1 MTNFRHVFFHTFIA
15 QKGYYMK
22 RGKKIIRLLLIITGV
37 FLLLVTIAGGILY
50 SQQERLTQMAVK
62 ELNKQFAGELVISSS
77 SISPFSNFPYIS
89 IALHDVR
96 FFADKKMNGKP
107 LYQVERLYVGFSLPD
122 VLQQHYTARII
133 VLANGRVHIARYAN
147 GDVDLIKAHEFKS
160 SGPSAPADSSE
171 TLNLDLKKI
180 VLKNID
186 VTYVDGVSGWQVSS
200 HIDKIKT
207 AFAMDSARIAIDLD
221 SKLLIDVTGKADTS
235 LFRHKQL
242 AFKLS
247 GVYDKQ
253 KKQLTL
259 PPGTIRLEEAS
270 LQLQGT
276 ASEHYVDLKVKGD
289 KPDMNLLL
297 AMVPQDVAVMM
308 DKYKHDGRIFF
319 DGIIKGAIGKGIM
332 PLMEFNFGCE
342 NVWFQNKKVDRK
354 VDQMGFKGYYT
365 NGAAHNLQTSELHV
379 LNFNARPGTGVFK
392 GNFVMKNF
400 TDPQIIMQLYS
411 ELNLRFVG
419 EFLGIKDLEQI
430 SGEIKLNMN
439 FRELVD
445 MHIPE
450 ESLAKLKEGVQSEL
464 TVKNLE
470 FRIPGYHLPVR
481 NMNVHAQVQQGRLQL
496 DSIAFRIGSSDI
508 LAQGAISDLP
518 ALFHQQNKPV
528 AVNFS
533 ASSKRLQLGELYK
546 FDSTHRVLS
555 KEVITGFNIGLALET
570 SVNELLHPKPLP
582 RGTFK
587 VEKLNARFQQY
598 PHALHDFNASVMIND
613 TSLRVPNLSAH
624 IDSSSFVFKGR
635 LNNYLIWFDKI
646 KKGNTEIAF
655 DFKSDRLAV
664 NDLISHRGRKFI
676 PQGYWYEQ
684 ANNVWL
690 RTKMNIKYDTVFKKV
705 DARIAN
711 ISGTLK
717 EHPIHI
723 EKVTGRIR
731 YGNNRFIVI
740 DTLTGKV
747 GRTDFDLNMRYAV
760 GPGKNKIKRSNY
772 FRFKSGMLDIDELM
786 NYDFTDHPVATAAPA
801 KRTTVKENDSLH
813 AAGFNIFNIPFSEF
827 EAQVDVK
834 KIKYKKLWL
843 KNVLANVHMREDQKI
858 KVDTIAMNVAGGHV
872 AMRGM
877 FNATDPKKLYFKN
890 GIYLEHVDISRLLI
904 KFDNF
909 GQDFVLNNNLK
920 GTLSGHIK
928 SYVRLHPDLTPVLS
942 ETESQMD
949 IEIHNGTLLDFGPM
963 QAMAGYFKDKNL
975 RMVRFDTLRNKL
987 TLKNGVLQI
996 PNMNI
1001 NSSLGYIEVSGT
1013 QSLDMSMNYY
1023 LRIPMKMVTQVG
1035 FQALFGRKQEEV
1047 NVDQVDAIEV
1057 RDKDRKV
1064 RFMNLNISGT
1074 PDKYKIALK
1083 KAKRTS

>member
-1 MTNFRHVFFHTFIA
+1 
-15 QKGYYMK
+15 MK
-22 RGKKIIRLLLIITGV
+22 RGIKIIRLLLIIIGI
-37 FLLLVTIAGGILY
+37 FLLLITIAGGILY

-62 ELNKQFAGELVISSS
+62 ELNKQFAGELVIERS

-96 FFADKKMNGKP
+96 FFADKKMQGTP

-122 VLQQHYTARII
+122 VLQQHYNARII
-133 VLANGRVHIARYAN
+133 MLANGHVHMARYAN

-160 SGPSAPADSSE
+160 SGPAAPADSSE

-180 VLKNID
+180 ILKNID
-186 VTYVDGVSGWQVSS
+186 VAYQDDVSGWKVSS

-221 SKLLIDVTGKADTS
+221 SKLLIDVTGKTDTT

-242 AFKLS
+242 AFNLS
-247 GVYDKQ
+247 AVYDKQ

-259 PPGTIRLEEAS
+259 PPSTIKLEEAS
-270 LQLQGT
+270 LQLEGT
-276 ASEHYVDLKVKGD
+276 LRPHYADLKVKGD

-297 AMVPQDVAVMM
+297 AMVPKDVADMM
-308 DKYKHDGRIFF
+308 EKYKHDGRIFF
-319 DGIIKGAIGKGIM
+319 DGIIKGEMGKGVM

-342 NVWFQNKKVDRK
+342 DVWFQNKKVDRK
-354 VDQMGFKGYYT
+354 VDKLGFKGFYT

-400 TDPQIIMQLYS
+400 IDPQIIMQLYS

-439 FRELVD
+439 FREMVD
-445 MHIPE
+445 MRVPE
-450 ESLAKLKEGVQSEL
+450 ASLAKLTDGVQSEL
-464 TVKNLE
+464 TVKDLE
-470 FRIPGYHLPVR
+470 FRIPGYHLPVQH
-481 NMNVHAQVQQGRLQL
+481 MNVHAQIEKGRLQL

-508 LAQGAISDLP
+508 LAKGAVSDVP
-518 ALFHQQNKPV
+518 ALFHQQDKPV
-528 AVNFS
+528 TVNFS

-546 FDSTHRVLS
+546 FDSTHPILS
-555 KEVITGFNIGLALET
+555 KEVITGFNIGLGFET
-570 SVNELLHPKPLP
+570 SVKELLHPNPLP
-582 RGTFK
+582 KGTFK
-587 VEKLNARFQQY
+587 VEKLYAKFHQY
-598 PHALHDFNASVMIND
+598 PHALHDFNAAVEISD
-613 TSLRVPNLSAH
+613 TSLRVANFSGNV
-624 IDSSSFVFKGR
+624 DSTNFAFKGR

-664 NDLISHRGRKFI
+664 NDLISQRGHKFI
-676 PQGYWYEQ
+676 PPGYWYEQ

-690 RTKMNIKYDTVFKKV
+690 RSKMSIKYDTVFKTI

-711 ISGTLK
+711 ISGMLK
-717 EHPIHI
+717 QHPIKI
-723 EKVTGRIR
+723 ENVTGRIR
-731 YGNNRFIVI
+731 YGNNRFIVV
-740 DTLTGKV
+740 DTLKGKV

-760 GPGKNKIKRSNY
+760 GPGKNKQKRSNY
-772 FRFKSGMLDIDELM
+772 FRFKSTMLDIDELM
-786 NYDFTDHPVATAAPA
+786 NYDFSEHPVATTTAPV

-813 AAGFNIFNIPFSEF
+813 ATGFNVFSIPFTVF

-834 KIKYKKLWL
+834 TVKYKKLWL
-843 KNVLANVHMREDQKI
+843 KDLVANIHMQEEQKI
-858 KVDTIAMNVAGGHV
+858 KVDTLAMSIAGGHI

-877 FNATDPKKLYFKN
+877 FNASDPKKLYFKN
-890 GIYLEHVDISRLLI
+890 GIYLEHIDMSKLLI

-909 GQDFVLNNNLK
+909 GQDFVLNNNLQ

-928 SYVRLHPDLTPVLS
+928 SNVRMHPDLTPVLS

-949 IEIHNGTLLDFGPM
+949 IEINNGTLLDFAPM

-975 RMVRFDTLRNKL
+975 RMVRFDTLRNIL
-987 TLKNGVLQI
+987 TFKNGKLEI

-1013 QSLDMSMNYY
+1013 QSLDMNMDYY

-1047 NVDQVDAIEV
+1047 DVDQVDAIEV
-1057 RDKDRKV
+1057 RDKSKNI
-1064 RFMNLNISGT
+1064 RFMSLNISGT

-1083 KAKRTS
+1083 KARRS

>member
-1 MTNFRHVFFHTFIA
+1 
-15 QKGYYMK
+15 MK
-22 RGKKIIRLLLIITGV
+22 RGKKIIRLLLIVIGI
-37 FLLLVTIAGGILY
+37 FLLVMGVAGGILY

-62 ELNKQFAGELVISSS
+62 ELNKQFAGELVITKS

-96 FFADKKMNGKP
+96 FFADKRMKGAP

-122 VLQQHYTARII
+122 ILQQHYNARII
-133 VLANGRVHIARYAN
+133 VLANGRVHVARYAN

-160 SGPSAPADSSE
+160 TGPSAPADSTE
-171 TLNLDLKKI
+171 AMMLDLKKI
-180 VLKNID
+180 ILKNID
-186 VTYVDGVSGWQVSS
+186 VTYLDGVSGIHVNT

-207 AFAMDSARIAIDLD
+207 AFSMDSARIAIDMD
-221 SKLLIDVTGKADTS
+221 SKLEIDITGKTDTS

-242 AFKLS
+242 QFKLAA
-247 GVYDKQ
+247 VYDKQ

-270 LQLQGT
+270 LQLQGI
-276 ASEHYVDLKVKGD
+276 ASERYVDLKVKGD

-297 AMVPQDVAVMM
+297 AMVPADVAAMLE
-308 DKYKHDGRIFF
+308 KYRHDGRIFF
-319 DGIIKGAIGKGIM
+319 DGIVKGAIGKGVM

-342 NVWFQNKKVDRK
+342 NVWFQNKKIDRK
-354 VDQMGFKGYYT
+354 VDSLGFKGFYT
-365 NGAAHNLQTSELHV
+365 NGAAHNLQTSELHI
-379 LNFNARPGTGVFK
+379 LNFNAKPGTGVFK

-445 MHIPE
+445 MRIPE

-481 NMNVHAQVQQGRLQL
+481 NMNVHAMIQQGRLQL

-508 LAQGAISDLP
+508 LAQGAISDVP
-518 ALFHQQNKPV
+518 ALFHAQDKPV

-546 FDSTHRVLS
+546 FDSTHPILS
-555 KEVITGFNIGLALET
+555 KEVITGFNIGLAFET
-570 SVNELLHPKPLP
+570 SVKELLHPNPLP
-582 RGTFK
+582 KGTFK
-587 VEKLNARFQQY
+587 VEKLYAKFQQY
-598 PHALHDFNASVMIND
+598 PHALHDFNAAVIIND
-613 TSLRVPNLSAH
+613 TSLRVPNFSGN
-624 IDSSSFVFKGR
+624 IDSSGFAFKGR

-646 KKGNTEIAF
+646 KKGNTEVAF
-655 DFKSDRLAV
+655 DFKSSRLAV
-664 NDLISHRGRKFI
+664 NDLVSERGHKFI
-676 PQGYWYEQ
+676 PQGYWYEE

-690 RTKMNIKYDTVFKKV
+690 RTKMNIKYDTVFKKI
-705 DARIAN
+705 DAKIAN

-717 EHPIHI
+717 QHPINI
-723 EKVTGRIR
+723 ENITGRIR

-760 GPGKNKIKRSNY
+760 GQRKNKEKKTNY
-772 FRFKSGMLDIDELM
+772 FRFKSNMLDIDELM
-786 NYDFTDHPVATAAPA
+786 NYDFSEHPVATAAPVR
-801 KRTTVKENDSLH
+801 RTTVRENDSLH
-813 AAGFNIFNIPFSEF
+813 AAGFNVFNIPFSEF

-834 KIKYKKLWL
+834 KVKYKKLWL
-843 KNVLANVHMREDQKI
+843 KNLLANVHMREDRKI

-877 FNATDPKKLYFKN
+877 FNAADPQKLYFKN
-890 GIYLEHVDISRLLI
+890 GIYVKNVDLSKLLI

-909 GQDFVLNNNLK
+909 GQDFMLNNNLQ

-928 SYVRLHPDLTPVLS
+928 SNIRMHPDLTPVLS

-949 IEIHNGTLLDFGPM
+949 IEISNGTLLDFGPM

-987 TLKNGVLQI
+987 SLKNGMLEI

-1001 NSSLGYIEVSGT
+1001 NSSLGYIEVSGN

-1035 FQALFGRKQEEV
+1035 FRALFGKKQEEV
-1047 NVDQVDAIEV
+1047 DIDQVDAIEY
-1057 RDKDRKV
+1057 RDKDKKV

-1083 KAKRTS
+1083 KAKKTT

>member
-1 MTNFRHVFFHTFIA
+1 M
-15 QKGYYMK
+15 
-22 RGKKIIRLLLIITGV
+22 
-37 FLLLVTIAGGILY
+37 
-50 SQQERLTQMAVK
+50 
-62 ELNKQFAGELVISSS
+62 
-77 SISPFSNFPYIS
+77 
-89 IALHDVR
+89 
-96 FFADKKMNGKP
+96 
-107 LYQVERLYVGFSLPD
+107 
-122 VLQQHYTARII
+122 RII
-133 VLANGRVHIARYAN
+133 VLANGRVHMERYVN

-160 SGPSAPADSSE
+160 NGPSAPADSSE
-171 TLNLDLKKI
+171 TLNLDLKKVI
-180 VLKNID
+180 LKNID
-186 VTYVDGVSGWQVSS
+186 VTYLDGASGWKVSS

-221 SKLLIDVTGKADTS
+221 SKLLIDVTGKTDST

-247 GVYDKQ
+247 AVYDKE
-253 KKQLTL
+253 KKLLTL

-276 ASEHYVDLKVKGD
+276 VSEHYADLKLKGD

-297 AMVPQDVAVMM
+297 ALVPKDVAGMM
-308 DKYKHDGRIFF
+308 EKYKHDGRIFF
-319 DGIIKGAIGKGIM
+319 DGIVKGEIGKGIM
-332 PLMEFNFGCE
+332 PLVEFNFGCE

-354 VDQMGFKGYYT
+354 VDQLGFKGYYT
-365 NGAAHNLQTSELHV
+365 NGAAHNLQTSELHI
-379 LNFNARPGTGVFK
+379 LNFNARPGTGIFK

-445 MHIPE
+445 MRIPE
-450 ESLAKLKEGVQSEL
+450 ESLARLKEGVQSEL

-470 FRIPGYHLPVR
+470 FRIPGYHLPVK
-481 NMNVHAQVQQGRLQL
+481 NMNIHAEIQQGKLQL

-508 LAQGAISDLP
+508 RAHGAVSDVP
-518 ALFHQQNKPV
+518 ALFHQQNKRV
-528 AVNFS
+528 AVSFG
-533 ASSKRLQLGELYK
+533 ASSNRLQLGELYR
-546 FDSTHRVLS
+546 FDAAHPVLS
-555 KEVITGFNIGLALET
+555 KEVITGFNIGLAFET
-570 SVNELLHPKPLP
+570 SVKELLHPNPLP
-582 RGTFK
+582 KGTFK
-587 VEKLNARFQQY
+587 VEKLYARFQQY
-598 PHALHDFNASVMIND
+598 PHALHDFNAAVMIND
-613 TSLRVPNLSAH
+613 TSLRVSNFSGN
-624 IDSSSFVFKGR
+624 IDSSSFAFKGR
-635 LNNYLIWFDKI
+635 LNNYLIWFDKVR
-646 KKGNTEIAF
+646 KGNTEIAF

-664 NDLISHRGRKFI
+664 NDLISQRGRKFI
-676 PQGYWYEQ
+676 PPGYWYEQ

-690 RTKMNIKYDTVFKKV
+690 RSKMTIRYDTVFKKI

-711 ISGTLK
+711 ISGTLQQ
-717 EHPIHI
+717 HPIKI
-723 EKVTGRIR
+723 ENVTGRIR
-731 YGNNRFIVI
+731 YGNNRFIVV

-747 GRTDFDLNMRYAV
+747 GRTDFELNMRYAV
-760 GPGKNKIKRSNY
+760 GPGKNKQKRSNY
-772 FRFKSGMLDIDELM
+772 FRLKSAMLDIDELM
-786 NYDFTDHPVATAAPA
+786 NYDFSEHTVASTAPA

-827 EAQVDVK
+827 EAQVDIK

-843 KNVLANVHMREDQKI
+843 KNLLANIHMREDQKI
-858 KVDTIAMNVAGGHV
+858 KVDTISVNIAGGRV

-877 FNATDPKKLYFKN
+877 FNAADPKKLYFKN
-890 GIYLEHVDISRLLI
+890 GIYLEQVDISKLLI

-928 SYVRLHPDLTPVLS
+928 SYVRMHPDLTPVLS

-987 TLKNGVLQI
+987 TFKNGVLEI

-1001 NSSLGYIEVSGT
+1001 NSSLGYIEVSGS
-1013 QSLDMSMNYY
+1013 QSLDMRMNYF

-1047 NVDQVDAIEV
+1047 SVDQVDAIEI
-1057 RDKDRKV
+1057 RDKDKKV

-1083 KAKRTS
+1083 KAKRTT

>member
-1 MTNFRHVFFHTFIA
+1 
-15 QKGYYMK
+15 MK
-22 RGKKIIRLLLIITGV
+22 RGKKIIRLLGIIAAI
-37 FLLLVTIAGGILY
+37 FLLLITVAGGILY

-62 ELNKQFAGELVISSS
+62 ELNKQFAGELVITSS

-96 FFADKKMNGKP
+96 FFADKKMKAPP

-122 VLQQHYTARII
+122 VLQQHYNARII
-133 VLANGRVHIARYAN
+133 VLANGKVHMARYAN

-160 SGPSAPADSSE
+160 SGGPATADSSE

-180 VLKNID
+180 ILKNLDI
-186 VTYVDGVSGWQVSS
+186 TYLDEISGWKVSS

-207 AFAMDSARIAIDLD
+207 AFSMDSARIAINLD
-221 SKLLIDVTGKADTS
+221 SKLLIDVTSKTDSS

-242 AFKLS
+242 VFQLS
-247 GVYDKQ
+247 AVYDKQ
-253 KKQLTL
+253 KQILTL
-259 PPGTIRLEEAS
+259 PPGSIRLEAAS
-270 LQLQGT
+270 LQLEG
-276 ASEHYVDLKVKGD
+276 SVSKRYVDLKVKGD

-297 AMVPQDVAVMM
+297 ALVPKDVAEMLS
-308 DKYKHDGRIFF
+308 KYKHDGRIFF
-319 DGIIKGAIGKGIM
+319 DGIIQGPIGKGIM
-332 PLMEFNFGCE
+332 PLMTFNFGCE

-354 VDQMGFKGYYT
+354 VDSMGFRGYYT
-365 NGAAHNLQTSELHV
+365 NGTAHNLQTSELHI
-379 LNFNARPGTGVFK
+379 LNFNAKPGTGVFR

-400 TDPQIIMQLYS
+400 TDPHIIMQLYS

-445 MHIPE
+445 MRIPE

-508 LAQGAISDLP
+508 LAQGSVSDVP

-528 AVNFS
+528 AVTFS

-546 FDSTHRVLS
+546 FDSSYKILS

-570 SVNELLHPKPLP
+570 SVKELLHPNPLP

-587 VEKLNARFQQY
+587 VEKLNAGFEQY
-598 PHALHDFNASVMIND
+598 PHALHNFNAAVMIND
-613 TSLRVPNLSAH
+613 TSLRVTDFSGN
-624 IDSSSFVFKGR
+624 IDSSGFAFKGR
-635 LNNYLIWFDKI
+635 LNNYQLWFDKI
-646 KKGNTEIAF
+646 KKGNTTIAF

-664 NDLISHRGRKFI
+664 NDLISQRGRKFI

-690 RTKMNIKYDTVFKKV
+690 RSKMTLKYDTVFKKV
-705 DARIAN
+705 DAHIAN
-711 ISGTLK
+711 ISGRLR
-717 EHPIHI
+717 EHPINVENI
-723 EKVTGRIR
+723 TGRIR
-731 YGNNRFIVI
+731 YGNNKFIVI
-740 DTLTGKV
+740 DTLTGKI
-747 GRTDFDLNMRYAV
+747 GRTDFDLSMRYAT
-760 GPGKNKIKRSNY
+760 GPGRNKIKRSNY
-772 FRFKSGMLDIDELM
+772 FRFKSNLLDVDELM
-786 NYDFTDHPVATAAPA
+786 NYDFSEHPVATTAPA

-813 AAGFNIFNIPFSEF
+813 AAGFNIFNIPFSAF
-827 EAQVDVK
+827 EVQVDVK
-834 KIKYKKLWL
+834 KIKYKKLWM

-858 KVDTIAMNVAGGHV
+858 KVDTLAMNIAGGHV

-877 FNATDPKKLYFKN
+877 LNATDPKKLYFKN
-890 GIYLEHVDISRLLI
+890 GIYVENLDLSKLLI

-909 GQDFVLNNNLK
+909 GQDFILNNNLK
-920 GTLSGHIK
+920 GILNGHIK

-949 IEIHNGTLLDFGPM
+949 ITIHNGTLLDFGPM

-987 TLKNGVLQI
+987 TLKNGVLDI

-1001 NSSLGYIEVSGT
+1001 NSSLGYIEVSGS
-1013 QSLDMSMNYY
+1013 QSLDMHMNYF

-1047 NVDQVDAIEV
+1047 NIDQVDAIEV
-1057 RDKDRKV
+1057 RDKDKKV
-1064 RFMNLNISGT
+1064 RFMSLNISGT

-1083 KAKRTS
+1083 KARRTT

>member
-1 MTNFRHVFFHTFIA
+1 
-15 QKGYYMK
+15 
-22 RGKKIIRLLLIITGV
+22 
-37 FLLLVTIAGGILY
+37 
-50 SQQERLTQMAVK
+50 
-62 ELNKQFAGELVISSS
+62 
-77 SISPFSNFPYIS
+77 
-89 IALHDVR
+89 
-96 FFADKKMNGKP
+96 
-107 LYQVERLYVGFSLPD
+107 
-122 VLQQHYTARII
+122 
-133 VLANGRVHIARYAN
+133 
-147 GDVDLIKAHEFKS
+147 
-160 SGPSAPADSSE
+160 
-171 TLNLDLKKI
+171 
-180 VLKNID
+180 
-186 VTYVDGVSGWQVSS
+186 
-200 HIDKIKT
+200 
-207 AFAMDSARIAIDLD
+207 LD
-221 SKLLIDVTGKADTS
+221 SKLLIDVTGKTDTS

-242 AFKLS
+242 SFKLS
-247 GVYDKQ
+247 AEYDKQ

-270 LQLQGT
+270 LLLQGT

-289 KPDMNLLL
+289 KPDINLLL
-297 AMVPQDVAVMM
+297 AMVPKDVADML

-354 VDQMGFKGYYT
+354 VDSMGFKGYYT

-439 FRELVD
+439 FREMVD
-445 MHIPE
+445 LRIPE

-481 NMNVHAQVQQGRLQL
+481 NMNVHAQIEQGRLQL

-508 LAQGAISDLP
+508 LAQGSVSDIP

-546 FDSTHRVLS
+546 FDSTHPILS

-570 SVNELLHPKPLP
+570 SVNELLHPTPLP
-582 RGTFK
+582 HGTFK
-587 VEKLNARFQQY
+587 VEKLYAKFQQY
-598 PHALHDFNASVMIND
+598 PHALHDFNAEVVIND
-613 TSLRVPNLSAH
+613 TSLRVPNFSGN
-624 IDSSSFVFKGR
+624 IDSSGFAFKGR
-635 LNNYLIWFDKI
+635 LNNYAIWFDKI
-646 KKGNTEIAF
+646 KKGNTTVAF
-655 DFKSDRLAV
+655 DFKSNRLAV
-664 NDLISHRGRKFI
+664 NDLISQRGHKFI

-690 RTKMNIKYDTVFKKV
+690 RSKMEIKYDTVFKKI

-717 EHPIHI
+717 AHPINI

-731 YGNNRFIVI
+731 YGNNRFIVV
-740 DTLTGKV
+740 DTLAGKI

-760 GPGKNKIKRSNY
+760 GKRKNKEKKSNY
-772 FRFKSGMLDIDELM
+772 FRFKSELLDIDELM
-786 NYDFTDHPVATAAPA
+786 NYDFSEHPVATAAPV
-801 KRTTVKENDSLH
+801 KHTTVKENDSLH

-834 KIKYKKLWL
+834 KVKYKKLWL

-858 KVDTIAMNVAGGHV
+858 KVDTIAMNIAGGHI

-877 FNATDPKKLYFKN
+877 FNASDPKKLYFKN
-890 GIYLEHVDISRLLI
+890 GIYLENVDLSKLLI

-928 SYVRLHPDLTPVLS
+928 SYVRMHPDLTPVLN

-987 TLKNGVLQI
+987 TLKNGVLEI
-996 PNMNI
+996 PNMSI
-1001 NSSLGYIEVSGT
+1001 NSSLGYIEVSGS
-1013 QSLDMSMNYY
+1013 QSLDMSMNYF

-1035 FQALFGRKQEEV
+1035 FQALFGRQQEEV

-1057 RDKDRKV
+1057 RDKDKKI

>member
-1 MTNFRHVFFHTFIA
+1 MTNFRYIFFILLSHRTEI
-15 QKGYYMK
+15 YMK
-22 RGKKIIRLLLIITGV
+22 RGKKIIRLLLIIIGV

-62 ELNKQFAGELVISSS
+62 ELNKEFAGELVIDRS

-96 FFADKKMNGKP
+96 FFADKKMKGTP

-122 VLQQHYTARII
+122 VLQQHYNARII
-133 VLANGRVHIARYAN
+133 VLANGRVHIARNVN

-160 SGPSAPADSSE
+160 SSSPAPADSSE
-171 TLNLDLKKI
+171 TLSLDLKKI
-180 VLKNID
+180 ILKNID
-186 VTYVDGVSGWQVSS
+186 ITYQDNVSGWKVSS

-221 SKLLIDVTGKADTS
+221 SKLLIDVTGKTDTS

-242 AFKLS
+242 SFKLS
-247 GVYDKQ
+247 AVYDKQ
-253 KKQLTL
+253 KKLLTL
-259 PPGTIRLEEAS
+259 PPGSIRLEEAL

-276 ASEHYVDLKVKGD
+276 VGEHYVDLKVKGD

-297 AMVPQDVAVMM
+297 ALVPKDVADML

-319 DGIIKGAIGKGIM
+319 DGIVKGEIGKGIM

-354 VDQMGFKGYYT
+354 VDSMGFKGYYT

-445 MHIPE
+445 LRIPE
-450 ESLAKLKEGVQSEL
+450 ASLAKLKDGVQSEL

-481 NMNVHAQVQQGRLQL
+481 NMNVHAQIEQGRLQL

-508 LAQGAISDLP
+508 LAQGSISDVP

-546 FDSTHRVLS
+546 FDSTHPILS
-555 KEVITGFNIGLALET
+555 KEVVTGFNIGLALET

-582 RGTFK
+582 HGTFK
-587 VEKLNARFQQY
+587 VEKLYAKFQQY
-598 PHALHDFNASVMIND
+598 PHALHDFNAEVIIND
-613 TSLRVPNLSAH
+613 TSLRVPNFSGN
-624 IDSSSFVFKGR
+624 IDSSGFAFKGR

-646 KKGNTEIAF
+646 KKGNTTIAF

-664 NDLISHRGRKFI
+664 NDLISQRGHKFI
-676 PQGYWYEQ
+676 PKGYWYEQ

-690 RTKMNIKYDTVFKKV
+690 RSKMEIKYDTVFKKV

-717 EHPIHI
+717 EHPINI

-760 GPGKNKIKRSNY
+760 GKRKNKEKKSNY
-772 FRFKSGMLDIDELM
+772 FRFKSELLDVDELM
-786 NYDFTDHPVATAAPA
+786 NYDFSEHPVATAPV

-813 AAGFNIFNIPFSEF
+813 AQGFNIFNIPFSEF

-834 KIKYKKLWL
+834 KVKYKKLWL

-858 KVDTIAMNVAGGHV
+858 KVDTIAMNIAGGHV

-877 FNATDPKKLYFKN
+877 FNASDPKKLYFKN
-890 GIYLEHVDISRLLI
+890 GIYVEHVDISKLLI

-920 GTLSGHIK
+920 GILSGHIK
-928 SYVRLHPDLTPVLS
+928 SYVRMHPDLTPVLS

-987 TLKNGVLQI
+987 TLKNGVLEI

-1001 NSSLGYIEVSGT
+1001 NSSLGYIEVAGS

-1057 RDKDRKV
+1057 RDKDKKI